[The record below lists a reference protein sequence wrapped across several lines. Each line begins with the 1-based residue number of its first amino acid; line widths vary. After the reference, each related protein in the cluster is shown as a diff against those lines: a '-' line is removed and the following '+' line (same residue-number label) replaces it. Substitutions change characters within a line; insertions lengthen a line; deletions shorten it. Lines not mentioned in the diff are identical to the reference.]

1 MFVMEGG
8 LADKTEDEG
17 ARYTAR
23 RICSGF
29 VLAAVSSAL
38 ADEGPEN
45 DNWRLGS
52 GWKAM
57 LW

>member
-1 MFVMEGG
+1 MEGG